1 MWLSVLKMAR
11 WGVCGLMNSC
21 RKIINAVPPFLQ
33 PLPPLQN
40 TVGNI
45 CASQQPSC
53 KTPFPALHR
62 TTVRW
67 TSTHAKGKTYKTL
80 QKMSCVIT
88 KSQMLS
94 VFVREDRRELG
105 LGRTCS
111 GAVWMGGKRE
121 GGDKRR
127 LLSLQAFGPTRM
139 ALKITWGEGGVIS
152 DFLVSHPG
160 TILKTMNRIAQA
172 PFRGDSCKH
181 LVQPFWFW
189 CVRSAYQIW
198 SPIPCSLLNL
208 THNNIYLVYISGRSE
223 SRCFRWFYAWKVWLK
238 LL

>member
-1 MWLSVLKMAR
+1 MAR
-11 WGVCGLMNSC
+11 CGVCGLMNSC

-40 TVGNI
+40 TVCNI

-53 KTPFPALHR
+53 KTLFPALHR
-62 TTVRW
+62 TTVTW

-80 QKMSCVIT
+80 QKISCVMT

-94 VFVREDRRELG
+94 FFMREDRREPG
-105 LGRTCS
+105 LGCTSS

-127 LLSLQAFGPTRM
+127 LLSLQAFGLAKM
-139 ALKITWGEGGVIS
+139 ALKITRGEGGVIL

-181 LVQPFWFW
+181 LVQLFWFW
-189 CVRSAYQIW
+189 GIWSAYQTW
-198 SPIPCSLLNL
+198 SILCSLLNL
-208 THNNIYLVYISGRSE
+208 THNNISISGRSG
-223 SRCFRWFYAWKVWLK
+223 SRCFWWFYSWKVWLK